1 MDNNS
6 PKLGINLLVRNLENH
21 LNMVLNDYQDV
32 PIEMQRIVIENILEK
47 ITKTADQI
55 TKQELNE
62 YQAALQKQVEETE
75 KQEE

>member
-1 MDNNS
+1 MDNNL

-21 LNMVLNDYQDV
+21 LNMVLNDYKEV
-32 PIEMQRIVIENILEK
+32 PIEMQRIVVENILEK

-55 TKQELNE
+55 TKQELDE
-62 YQAALQKQVEETE
+62 YHAALQKQEEETE

>member
-21 LNMVLNDYQDV
+21 LNMVLNDYQEV
-32 PIEMQRIVIENILEK
+32 PIEMQRIVVQNILEK
-47 ITKTADQI
+47 LTQAADKI
-55 TKQELNE
+55 TKQELDE
-62 YQAALQKQVEETE
+62 YHAALQKQEEETE